1 MLCTLIKKAK
11 IIIVMRV
18 AVVFM
23 AVGYALLSTNLNIQG
38 TTPTATGSAST
49 IGESAF
55 NTNYDDNAYAGYMY
69 GAAGS
74 TSYEETHANTNDSAI
89 KTVIDAWYEE
99 NLLDNYSTYIADSG
113 FCGDRS
119 LSSGNGYGTSSTN
132 YGPYNRLYTNK
143 TPQFGCPQNNDLYTT
158 SSSTKGNKALDYPI
172 GLITADE
179 VAYAGGVYVTV
190 NTNYYLYTGANYL
203 TMSPN
208 RLFGIG
214 PSEWYVYS
222 NGYLTSSVVGV
233 FSAGIR
239 PVINLK
245 STVEITSGNG
255 TSSSPYVIKTN

>member
-11 IIIVMRV
+11 IIIVMLV

-214 PSEWYVYS
+214 PSEVVRLFERVLDLWRR
-222 NGYLTSSVVGV
+222 GGLQCRDTSSHQ
-233 FSAGIR
+233 FE
-239 PVINLK
+239 INRR
-245 STVEITSGNG
+245 N
-255 TSSSPYVIKTN
+255 Y